1 MLMPL
6 LYGILGS
13 GLDFE
18 IVDSDIMWRAFV
30 VMIVGTIVRVPL
42 SYISVIKADLN
53 YKEKLFISIAWIP
66 KATVQAALGG
76 VILGI
81 IDQKNLE
88 TTFYRYG
95 QSILA
100 ITLLSILITAPLGAL
115 LIGLL
120 GKKLLKQ
127 GNPATM
133 DEELSSANID
143 KYEGRHVDYLYL
155 RHVIPNKIV
164 KVVILSPEN
173 RLKSKKSRSMSAD
186 SDEHTPV
193 SSVSML

>member
-1 MLMPL
+1 MPL

-18 IVDSDIMWRAFV
+18 IVDSDIMCRAFL
-30 VMIVGTIVRVPL
+30 VMIIGTIVRIPL

-81 IDQKNLE
+81 IDQKNLG

-115 LIGLL
+115 LIGLF

-133 DEELSSANID
+133 DEDLSGDNID
-143 KYEGRHVDYLYL
+143 KYEGKSVDYLYL
-155 RHVIPNKIV
+155 RNVIPNKLV
-164 KVVILSPEN
+164 KVIIISPEK
-173 RLKSKKSRSMSAD
+173 RSKTNKSRSISAD
-186 SDEHTPV
+186 SGEHTPV